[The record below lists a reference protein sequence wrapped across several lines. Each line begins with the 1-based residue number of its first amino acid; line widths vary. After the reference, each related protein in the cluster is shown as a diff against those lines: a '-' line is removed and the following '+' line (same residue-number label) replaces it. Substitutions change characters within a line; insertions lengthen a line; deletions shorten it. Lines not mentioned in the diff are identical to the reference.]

1 MEKYSMAF
9 ADQLKE
15 KSEIFFYKIDGK
27 VLEDDITAGKN
38 KWKLL
43 KMSSEND
50 SLELLCSYA
59 PIYIVFPDS
68 GTFPFSLTQ
77 PILFSIP

>member
-38 KWKLL
+38 NWKLL

-50 SLELLCSYA
+50 SLELLWKSA
-59 PIYIVFPDS
+59 NVEEWVGGWLI
-68 GTFPFSLTQ
+68 
-77 PILFSIP
+77 